1 MTKLIYKVVL
11 LVGIL
16 ILTVSCRARVQVVER
31 ERMKVEH
38 KDRLRLERDSI
49 YLHDSVY
56 ITQRGDTIYRDRWR
70 THYRNVYVRDTTF
83 IDKRDSIRIPV
94 IVEVDKP
101 RSWIQKMEMNLYRVV
116 ILLLVIYIGWRRL
129 PKELW
134 RRRQ

>member
-31 ERMKVEH
+31 ERMKVEY

-83 IDKRDSIRIPV
+83 IDKRDSIPV